1 MPDARRISMTA
12 GAILLGWIFV
22 QLAMIGYVSWLQP
35 AVGIAGV
42 ENLALAR
49 GLTVNGARHP

>member
-1 MPDARRISMTA
+1 MTA
-12 GAILLGWIFV
+12 GAILLGWISV
-22 QLAMIGYVSWLQP
+22 QLAMIGHVSWLQP

-49 GLTVNGARHP
+49 GLTVSGARHP